1 MSLSTPGW
9 ASRKNRLPISSN
21 HNFDHNLLAY
31 AAAAS
36 AAGVGILALAQPSEA
51 EVVFTPV
58 NQTISPGSLALDL
71 TNDGTT
77 DFNIVSNESF
87 CSAGS
92 HCIVQSL
99 TVSPTGQNRVWT
111 T

>member
-31 AAAAS
+31 AA